1 MRQMKTKNALIL
13 FLTAFIWGTAFVAQ
27 SLGMDNMEPFAF
39 NGIRSII
46 GGIALLPCIFILDK
60 LGMGKENKGTRKDL
74 ILGGICCGV
83 LLFAASSLQQHG
95 IRYTT
100 AGKAGFITAFY
111 IVLVPVLGIF
121 FKKKTGWKIWTAVAI
136 ALVGLY
142 FLCITESFHVGKGDV
157 YIFLCALL
165 FSLHI
170 LTIDYFAPRTD
181 GVKMSCIQ
189 FFVAGILSIP
199 PMLLTETTTISAV
212 RASMGPIL
220 YAGVLSCGVA
230 YTLQIIGQKNMN
242 PAVASLIL
250 SLESCISV
258 LAGWAVLGEQ
268 LSARESLGCVL
279 MFAAIILAQLPDKKE
294 ESYCENTQ

>member
-157 YIFLCALL
+157 YIFSVSYTHLRA
-165 FSLHI
+165 H
-170 LTIDYFAPRTD
+170 
-181 GVKMSCIQ
+181 
-189 FFVAGILSIP
+189 
-199 PMLLTETTTISAV
+199 ET
-212 RASMGPIL
+212 
-220 YAGVLSCGVA
+220 
-230 YTLQIIGQKNMN
+230 
-242 PAVASLIL
+242 
-250 SLESCISV
+250 
-258 LAGWAVLGEQ
+258 
-268 LSARESLGCVL
+268 
-279 MFAAIILAQLPDKKE
+279 
-294 ESYCENTQ
+294 